1 MNEWPGMTFY
11 SFNLG
16 VILVSVQRDV
26 VDNVTEIEEDKNN
39 RRLFT
44 TTTNVI
50 RNEKVT
56 FV

>member
-1 MNEWPGMTFY
+1 MTFY

-16 VILVSVQRDV
+16 VILISVQRDV